1 MSQYKLATPLGA
13 EGDLK
18 SYSCVICRQRKVKCD
33 RRNPCSNCVKAE
45 KPCDYVAPVRG
56 KRKRTKPP
64 KESLHAKLKRL
75 QELLK
80 SYGAKLEPSDEVD
93 DSDSESTVSHP
104 NDDEMVRSRSP
115 SHSDP
120 IFKSQE
126 SKPKLIT
133 KEGTSRYF
141 DITPWATIGDE
152 FQHPEVGEPTDE
164 ANFHE
169 SGIFFESEPSY
180 AFDNI
185 ASLHPSLPTLEKMKE
200 IFVDRVDPLM
210 KILHIPTFW
219 TVLTD
224 VPRNPQGHRP
234 RSLEAL
240 IFSFYFVVITS
251 LTDKEAREI
260 FGIEKS
266 VLHSRY
272 RLATRR
278 ALVNAGFLS
287 TSSPMTLQAY
297 AIFMM
302 SARKCYRHDTL
313 FVLSGVAIRLAR
325 KMGLHRDGSLLGLS
339 PFETEMRRRLWWH
352 LIHVD
357 FRLAEILGTRPS
369 LDIISTDIKMPLNV
383 DDEDLNPNMTQE
395 PTERNGITPITFCLV
410 RCEIFK
416 ALERFVP
423 ASANGAHW
431 EVLRGTDLSFSEKD
445 RIINQIEEYLETKYL
460 RYCDPL
466 DSLHTFISIMVRSS
480 IGKMRVFCHS
490 PRSSLNRPIK
500 IPQSERSIVFSNCMK
515 LLEYLT
521 AMHGGLNNMEKYMW
535 QIGTSY
541 LWGTMLFVLVETR
554 NRKKGPE
561 VDRAWRL
568 IGEVYSYYPLMFE
581 ESTSP
586 VFAALGKWTL
596 QVWNEC
602 AAAVKAEGR
611 PEPAMPDYIER
622 IRRCREVSS
631 DSRTKHKGPEVIF
644 EPITPN
650 SFDYTGEQPQGSDG
664 NFGNFESFESCD
676 FPDLLTLQMPSD
688 DWIQWDQIIAEQ
700 TGFP

>member
-1 MSQYKLATPLGA
+1 MSQSIVAMPLGA
-13 EGDLK
+13 EDDLK

-45 KPCDYVAPVRG
+45 KPCNFVAPVRG

-64 KESLHAKLKRL
+64 KESLHARLKRFE
-75 QELLK
+75 ELLK

-93 DSDSESTVSHP
+93 DSDLESVSHP
-104 NDDEMVRSRSP
+104 DDEMARSRSL
-115 SHSDP
+115 SHSEP
-120 IFKSQE
+120 FFKSE
-126 SKPKLIT
+126 EDKPKLIT

-141 DITPWATIGDE
+141 DITPWASIGDE

-169 SGIFFESEPSY
+169 SGIFFESETSY
-180 AFDNI
+180 ALENVG
-185 ASLHPSLPTLEKMKE
+185 SLHPSMSTLEKMKE
-200 IFVDRVDPLM
+200 IFLDRIDPLM
-210 KILHIPTFW
+210 KILHVPTFW
-219 TVLTD
+219 TALIDTLQ
-224 VPRNPQGHRP
+224 NPQARRP

-240 IFSFYFVVITS
+240 IFSFYFVVVTS
-251 LTDKEAREI
+251 LTDEECRDI
-260 FGIEKS
+260 FEIEKS
-266 VLHSRY
+266 ILYSRY
-272 RLATRR
+272 RLATRQ

-302 SARKCYRHDTL
+302 CVRKSYRHDTL

-357 FRLAEILGTRPS
+357 FRLADILGTRPS
-369 LDIISTDIKMPLNV
+369 LDLVSTDIKLPLNV
-383 DDEDLNPNMTQE
+383 SDEDLNPNMTNE
-395 PTERNGITPITFCLV
+395 PTERNGITAITFCLI

-416 ALERFVP
+416 ALERFLPNPVH
-423 ASANGAHW
+423 GAHW
-431 EVLRGTDLSFSEKD
+431 EALRGTDLSLAEKD
-445 RIINQIEEYLETKYL
+445 RMIDQVEEYLETKYL
-460 RYCDPL
+460 RHCDPL

-480 IGKMRVFCHS
+480 IGKMRVFAHS
-490 PRSSLNRPIK
+490 PRSSPNRPIK
-500 IPQSERSIVFSNCMK
+500 MPQSERNLVFSNCTK

-521 AMHGGLNNMEKYMW
+521 VLHGGLNNMEKYMW

-541 LWGTMLFVLVETR
+541 LWGTMLFVLIETR

-561 VDRAWRL
+561 VDKTWRL
-568 IGEVYSYYPLMFE
+568 IGEVYSHYPQIFE

-586 VFAALGKWTL
+586 VFAAIGKWTL
-596 QVWNEC
+596 QVWYEC
-602 AAAVKAEGR
+602 AAAIKAEGR
-611 PEPAMPDYIER
+611 PEPPMPQYIEK
-622 IRRCREVSS
+622 IRRCRELSM
-631 DSRTKHKGPEVIF
+631 DSQLKPKGPAVNF
-644 EPITPN
+644 EPITPS
-650 SFDYTGEQPQGSDG
+650 SFDYSREQPQGCEGG
-664 NFGNFESFESCD
+664 NFGDFESFGSYD
-676 FPDLLTLQMPSD
+676 FSDLLTLQMGSN

-700 TGFP
+700 TGFT